1 MEFFAEF
8 GITGT
13 FLFDGFTAYKSR
25 LMLTVI
31 GGNNKVNAS
40 VNANNIADIGDV
52 TFFDIIGNRN
62 M

>member
-1 MEFFAEF
+1 
-8 GITGT
+8 
-13 FLFDGFTAYKSR
+13 
-25 LMLTVI
+25 MLTVI